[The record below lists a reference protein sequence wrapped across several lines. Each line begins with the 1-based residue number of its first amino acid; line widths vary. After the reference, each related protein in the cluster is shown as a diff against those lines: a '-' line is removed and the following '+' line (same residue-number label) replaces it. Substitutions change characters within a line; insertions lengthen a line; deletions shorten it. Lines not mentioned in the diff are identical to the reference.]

1 MAVQVQDDR
10 DRSADLK
17 IVGNGT
23 SNGGVFNKIKIVGE
37 GDINGDVD
45 CRTLTCTG
53 TLEVDG
59 GLRVGT
65 VKATGTI
72 VVSGPMGGEELNLT
86 GNLSVRGGLQAD
98 KDRLNGEIRID
109 GGITGEDIGLY
120 GSCELTGDCQAE
132 RLRLKGAIQ
141 SQGTINAERVE
152 IAMFGRSQT
161 SEIVGGQIRI
171 APHPTWKW
179 VALFKSWGTPGM
191 QASIIEGDVIRLEN
205 TVADIVRGGDV
216 SIGPGC
222 RIRLVEYTKH
232 YHQDPHAEVGEH
244 LNVWRNEG

>member
-1 MAVQVQDDR
+1 MAAQAMNGDR
-10 DRSADLK
+10 NADLK
-17 IVGNGT
+17 IIGNGM

-37 GDINGDVD
+37 GEINGDVD
-45 CRTLTCTG
+45 CQTLTGTG
-53 TLEVDG
+53 TLEIDG

-65 VKATGTI
+65 LKATGTI
-72 VVSGPMGGEELNLT
+72 AVSGPMSGEELHLT

-98 KDRLNGEIRID
+98 RARLNGEVRIE
-109 GGITGEDIGLY
+109 GGFTGEDLGLH
-120 GSCELTGDCQAE
+120 GSCEMSGDCQAE
-132 RLRLKGAIQ
+132 RFRLKGAVQ
-141 SQGTINAERVE
+141 TQGIINVERVE
-152 IAMFGRSQT
+152 LAMFGRSQVR
-161 SEIVGGQIRI
+161 EIVGGQIRI

-179 VALFKSWGTPGM
+179 VALFKSLGTPEL
-191 QASIIEGDVIRLEN
+191 QATVIEGDVLRLEN
-205 TVADIVRGGDV
+205 TVADVVRGGDV